1 VPQATVKTL
10 KNVRMQ
16 GARERAAQYTPAG
29 EQQSLSRQRRS
40 RAFFKRFLFGAAG
53 EFA

>member
-1 VPQATVKTL
+1 MPHAAVKTL

-16 GARERAAQYTPAG
+16 GARERAAQRTSVGERQSDAG
-29 EQQSLSRQRRS
+29 NAADGRFLSV
-40 RAFFKRFLFGAAG
+40 FLFGAAG